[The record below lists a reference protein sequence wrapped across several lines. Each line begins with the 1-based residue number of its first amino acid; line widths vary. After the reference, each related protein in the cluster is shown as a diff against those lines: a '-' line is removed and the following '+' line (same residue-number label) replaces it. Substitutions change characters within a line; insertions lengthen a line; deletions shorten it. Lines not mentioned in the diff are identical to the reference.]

1 MDKRL
6 LTLAIFVKDRLF
18 LSFSVVPE
26 AEFIGDVGPL
36 FPDVE
41 LVGDTGLVGGLTK
54 IWGFVFEEVLTYLG
68 NKRAIKFS
76 KKFVILVNTNH
87 LKFVQGKKFCHP
99 YKVMLI
105 IDWIFLL

>member
-18 LSFSVVPE
+18 LSFSVVPK

-54 IWGFVFEEVLTYLG
+54 I
-68 NKRAIKFS
+68 
-76 KKFVILVNTNH
+76 
-87 LKFVQGKKFCHP
+87 
-99 YKVMLI
+99 
-105 IDWIFLL
+105 